1 MKLLLALATAAS
13 ALALSACGTMGGNEG
28 PAPGSPASRAPAAIP
43 PPMTPA
49 PVATAASPMPEP
61 VPEDIPA
68 VSADKVKCIP
78 PYVLQTVAKAGVEE
92 PRCVAPSEASA
103 KPPG

>member
-1 MKLLLALATAAS
+1 MKVLLAVAAAVS

-49 PVATAASPMPEP
+49 PAPTASSPAPAP
-61 VPEDIPA
+61 VPEDLPA
-68 VSADKVKCIP
+68 VSADKVKCIAP
-78 PYVLQTVAKAGVEE
+78 FVLQTVTKAGVEE
-92 PRCVAPSEASA
+92 ARCVAPAEANTK
-103 KPPG
+103 KPG